1 MSNHLDPFSNLLNKQ
16 TIKEIDNLDL
26 SIMQKHHLR
35 ILAHCLQIL
44 KIINLDN
51 SLEYQNKNPLREWC
65 DNQSKKFDDRKFSDL
80 FYEQLESTSKK
91 LSTFSKKIGKNLED
105 LEIDDLVLLVE
116 QSLILFYLT
125 YPEEKIYFC

>member
-1 MSNHLDPFSNLLNKQ
+1 MSNHLDPLSNPLKIE
-16 TIKEIDNLDL
+16 TIQEIDNLDL
-26 SIMQKHHLR
+26 PVMQKHHLR

-65 DNQSKKFDDRKFSDL
+65 DNQSKKFDDKKFSDL

-91 LSTFSKKIGKNLED
+91 LSTFSKKIGKSIED
-105 LEIDDLVLLVE
+105 LEIDDLVLLVK
-116 QSLILFYLT
+116 QR
-125 YPEEKIYFC
+125 

>member
-1 MSNHLDPFSNLLNKQ
+1 MSNHLDPMSNPLNLE
-16 TIKEIDNLDL
+16 TIQEIDKLDL

-44 KIINLDN
+44 KFINVDN
-51 SLEYQNKNPLREWC
+51 SLEYQEKNLLREWC
-65 DNQSKKFDDRKFSDL
+65 DNQSKKFDDKKFSNL

-91 LSTFSKKIGKNLED
+91 LSTFSKKIGKNIKD

-116 QSLILFYLT
+116 QH
-125 YPEEKIYFC
+125 